1 MPRFAPRIKKHPD
14 GTCSLIGL
22 TPTMLSDIF
31 MSAALYRHEDD
42 NRREADRPAC
52 LAKIDAASDTM
63 MQEVMR
69 ENLEEGDR
77 WCRNITTVHLV
88 VEADSNAQADD
99 AIYEMLSNNLM
110 FRTAKPDT
118 TPLLLDW
125 AFLNDGQTCC
135 EPSRMPDGVPDDLED
150 VYLTPCEPA
159 ANAMINA
166 VSLVRDLARMV
177 TPRDPDQIAD
187 YCKEYGKDPADMTE
201 DDLEEMESDL
211 ENDRVW
217 SDALASYQMI
227 RSAREIVKALT
238 MAARENNASVVDTQ
252 SPVADAA
259 APAI

>member
-1 MPRFAPRIKKHPD
+1 
-14 GTCSLIGL
+14 
-22 TPTMLSDIF
+22 
-31 MSAALYRHEDD
+31 
-42 NRREADRPAC
+42 
-52 LAKIDAASDTM
+52 
-63 MQEVMR
+63 MR

-88 VEADSNAQADD
+88 VEADSDAQADD

-166 VSLVRDLARMV
+166 VGLVRDLARMV